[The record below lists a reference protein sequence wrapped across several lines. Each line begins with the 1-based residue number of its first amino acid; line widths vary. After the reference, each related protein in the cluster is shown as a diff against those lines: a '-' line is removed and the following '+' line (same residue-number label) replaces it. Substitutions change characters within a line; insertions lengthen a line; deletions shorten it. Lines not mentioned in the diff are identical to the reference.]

1 MYFRMTNSDERR
13 NSTKSITQKIM
24 LCFPQVSQCTELTD
38 VRGTSNM
45 LNNVFLLMY
54 QMRRRVLSFS
64 IYSEKVK
71 NNMSQKRKRESIVC
85 FTPISSKNYIETSK

>member
-13 NSTKSITQKIM
+13 NSTEKQYTENCVMFSSSKSM
-24 LCFPQVSQCTELTD
+24 YRLTD

-71 NNMSQKRKRESIVC
+71 NNMSQNAKESNHFVC
-85 FTPISSKNYIETSK
+85 YITL

>member
-13 NSTKSITQKIM
+13 NSTEKQKIV
-24 LCFPQVSQCTELTD
+24 LCFPQVSQCTERSD

-71 NNMSQKRKRESIVC
+71 NNMSQNAKESNHFVC
-85 FTPISSKNYIETSK
+85 YITL

>member
-13 NSTKSITQKIM
+13 NSTEKQKIV
-24 LCFPQVSQCTELTD
+24 LCFPQVRQCTELTD

-64 IYSEKVK
+64 IYSKKVK
-71 NNMSQKRKRESIVC
+71 NNMSQNAKESNDFVC
-85 FTPISSKNYIETSK
+85 YITL

>member
-13 NSTKSITQKIM
+13 NSTEKQKIV
-24 LCFPQVSQCTELTD
+24 LCFPQVRQCTELTD

-64 IYSEKVK
+64 IYSKKVK
-71 NNMSQKRKRESIVC
+71 NNMSQNAKESNHFVC
-85 FTPISSKNYIETSK
+85 YITL

>member
-13 NSTKSITQKIM
+13 NSTEKQKIV
-24 LCFPQVSQCTELTD
+24 LCFPQVRQCTELTD

-54 QMRRRVLSFS
+54 QIRRRVLSFS
-64 IYSEKVK
+64 IYSKKVK
-71 NNMSQKRKRESIVC
+71 NNMSQNAKESNHFVC
-85 FTPISSKNYIETSK
+85 YITL

>member
-1 MYFRMTNSDERR
+1 MTNSDERR
-13 NSTKSITQKIM
+13 NSTEKQKIV
-24 LCFPQVSQCTELTD
+24 LCFPQVRQCTELTD

-64 IYSEKVK
+64 IYSKKVK
-71 NNMSQKRKRESIVC
+71 NNMSQNAKESNHFVC
-85 FTPISSKNYIETSK
+85 YITL

>member
-13 NSTKSITQKIM
+13 NSTEKQKIV
-24 LCFPQVSQCTELTD
+24 LCFPQVRQCTELTD

-64 IYSEKVK
+64 IYSKKVK
-71 NNMSQKRKRESIVC
+71 NNMSQNAKESNHFVC
-85 FTPISSKNYIETSK
+85 HITL